1 MFFVF
6 IHILKLV
13 MGCVPETQVST
24 LKIELVDF
32 YPFFMSSSRKKYD
45 FSRLPNLSRPCSSFL

>member
-32 YPFFMSSSRKKYD
+32 YPFLCQVLEKNMI
-45 FSRLPNLSRPCSSFL
+45 FLDYQI